1 MKHLVY
7 IITLLLLV
15 SCKTIQ
21 YVPVETVRTEYKDH
35 YIHDSIYV
43 EKNDS
48 SVTTVKN
55 DTVTVEHWKIRYRNR
70 FTEVVDTFIKTDSIQ
85 VPYPVPAQLTQW
97 QKFYCDYG
105 KIMLGVTLACIIGLL
120 IFITEWVRKRIS

>member
-21 YVPVETVRTEYKDH
+21 HVPVETVRTEYKDH

-48 SVTTVKN
+48 SVTIVKN
-55 DTVTVEHWKIRYRNR
+55 DTVTVEHWKIRYRDR

-105 KIMLGVTLACIIGLL
+105 KIMLGVTLACIIGLI
-120 IFITEWVRKRIS
+120 IFITEWLRKRIP

>member
-1 MKHLVY
+1 MKKLVY

-48 SVTTVKN
+48 SVTIVKN
-55 DTVTVEHWKIRYRNR
+55 DTVTVEHWKIRYRDR
-70 FTEVVDTFIKTDSIQ
+70 FTEVVDTFIKTDSIP

-105 KIMLGVTLACIIGLL
+105 KIMLGVTLACIIGLI
-120 IFITEWVRKRIS
+120 IFITEWLRKRIP

>member
-7 IITLLLLV
+7 IITLLLLA

-21 YVPVETVRTEYKDH
+21 YVPVETVHTEYKDH

-43 EKNDS
+43 ERNDS
-48 SVTTVKN
+48 SVTIVKN
-55 DTVTVEHWKIRYRNR
+55 DTVTVEHWKIRYRDR

-120 IFITEWVRKRIS
+120 IFITEWIRKRTS

>member
-48 SVTTVKN
+48 SVTIVKN
-55 DTVTVEHWKIRYRNR
+55 DTVTVEHWKIRYRDR
-70 FTEVVDTFIKTDSIQ
+70 FTEVVDTFIKTDSIP

-105 KIMLGVTLACIIGLL
+105 KIMLGVTLACIIGLI
-120 IFITEWVRKRIS
+120 IFITEWLRKRIP